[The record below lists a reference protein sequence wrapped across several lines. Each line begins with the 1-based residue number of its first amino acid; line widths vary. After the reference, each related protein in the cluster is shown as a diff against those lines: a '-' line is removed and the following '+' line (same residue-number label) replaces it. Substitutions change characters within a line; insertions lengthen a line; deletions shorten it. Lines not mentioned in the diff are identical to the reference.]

1 MIEQHSLFD
10 YSALDTD
17 TRTFVQERAQAIHA
31 RLKRTAEDII
41 AIGQDLIDVKQD
53 LDHGQFESWLK
64 TEFDMSYDTALN
76 FMQVAKKFGDR
87 PELKN
92 GNFPFLSVSVL
103 YALAA
108 PSTPDTVI
116 DMVKAGKIPPTIPAI
131 REAKREV
138 QDGAQETIPAQQA
151 IEEIV
156 GVKLPEGV
164 EPIPEL
170 VYEQDE
176 FSQDFPPDPLP
187 DGKPVDAKEKR
198 DAHVMEVMGSSDSPE
213 WYTPSLVIE
222 PVLQLFGEIDLDPCS
237 HSHDAPTVPAKT
249 HYTRDD
255 NGLDRV
261 WRGKVYMNPPYGNEV
276 GKWVEKLVA
285 SYNDGDG
292 TVEASLSLL
301 PGRIDT
307 AWFQPLYA
315 FPMCNVRGRI
325 QFANSPYGAP
335 FPCVIVYMGKD
346 EDTFIKIFR
355 RLGPIMRQ
363 VG

>member
-131 REAKREV
+131 R
-138 QDGAQETIPAQQA
+138 
-151 IEEIV
+151 
-156 GVKLPEGV
+156 
-164 EPIPEL
+164 
-170 VYEQDE
+170 
-176 FSQDFPPDPLP
+176 
-187 DGKPVDAKEKR
+187 
-198 DAHVMEVMGSSDSPE
+198 
-213 WYTPSLVIE
+213 
-222 PVLQLFGEIDLDPCS
+222 
-237 HSHDAPTVPAKT
+237 
-249 HYTRDD
+249 
-255 NGLDRV
+255 
-261 WRGKVYMNPPYGNEV
+261 
-276 GKWVEKLVA
+276 
-285 SYNDGDG
+285 
-292 TVEASLSLL
+292 
-301 PGRIDT
+301 
-307 AWFQPLYA
+307 
-315 FPMCNVRGRI
+315 
-325 QFANSPYGAP
+325 
-335 FPCVIVYMGKD
+335 
-346 EDTFIKIFR
+346 
-355 RLGPIMRQ
+355 
-363 VG
+363 